1 MVLWGSLI
9 DDRYRIEDELGR
21 GGFGAVYRAKQ
32 VVLGTDLRDVALK
45 LFHEGAVGPDNLLEK
60 MNDAISLIGVLNQI
74 DDSTVRQHFIDVY
87 DLGATRG
94 EKPQAFVAMELVRG
108 GSLQRRLHCFG
119 KFNVEQTR
127 DYLIQ
132 ITRAIGFMH
141 TLPKPVLHRDLKPDN
156 LLLVRHD
163 AGDVVKVA
171 DFGLAGAMDGALA
184 VGHAAGALEY
194 MAPEGFDW
202 DTAVPASD
210 VYSIGL
216 IAYEMLFG
224 EHPFAGVGRGL
235 KHDDP
240 KSFGELREMH
250 GNLRRYG
257 VQITK
262 EKAAEALDL
271 STAPAMIEILN
282 SALEHDLPRRYRNAQ
297 QMHEELRREFPE
309 GPGEPPPPGEVRKQM
324 KEEVNYHLRHGDYAK
339 AEKAARNMI
348 AAYPTLAEPYLV
360 LSSISKVQ
368 GEQFTDPLKEM
379 FLAQAVRVLHDHMD
393 NVMACEQEELMTELA
408 GLYRQMGNWP
418 AAKQWQEKADH
429 ARGGNRP

>member
-262 EKAAEALDL
+262 EKAAEARNDRYTQLGAGARFAPTL
-271 STAPAMIEILN
+271 SQRAADARGAAARV
-282 SALEHDLPRRYRNAQ
+282 SRRPRGAS
-297 QMHEELRREFPE
+297 
-309 GPGEPPPPGEVRKQM
+309 PPGR
-324 KEEVNYHLRHGDYAK
+324 G
-339 AEKAARNMI
+339 
-348 AAYPTLAEPYLV
+348 P
-360 LSSISKVQ
+360 
-368 GEQFTDPLKEM
+368 
-379 FLAQAVRVLHDHMD
+379 
-393 NVMACEQEELMTELA
+393 
-408 GLYRQMGNWP
+408 
-418 AAKQWQEKADH
+418 KADE
-429 ARGGNRP
+429 GGSQLPPASRRLRQGREGGPKHDRRLPDAG